1 MNKLVKYSVTALLAA
16 GLFGMSTQ
24 TTNAATNYQRL
35 THNAYAYNYNGQRA
49 NHKLY
54 KKGSKVKVIGSITLN
69 GKKYNIISG
78 NIYIKASNFKHRRT
92 NTVTLGDGYET
103 SLLHNSYVYNA
114 KGQRTRTKLH
124 KGHSVTYYGG
134 LVRINGKKY
143 VQIGANQYIRSS
155 NVLLAYDGPTGSDSI
170 NHTHPIKHNNSNAS
184 TSNNAANNS
193 ITNSSNSNNSSSK
206 SDTNKKDY
214 NKQTSSKSTDNKN
227 ISAKATNA
235 DYEALTD
242 AIVKSQDADI
252 MYASYSKR
260 KALDDATNKGRQY
273 LTFHSSFDKN
283 DYSAQEIQTAITAI
297 NTAINNLDGNV
308 ERAKLPQIAVKNGVW
323 DWTPDEIQQALNVAN
338 KIWGSKDAHIVKG
351 IKGHSI
357 TKIVLTDTFGTIR
370 SYPLNEYGKRIYA
383 D

>member
-1 MNKLVKYSVTALLAA
+1 
-16 GLFGMSTQ
+16 
-24 TTNAATNYQRL
+24 
-35 THNAYAYNYNGQRA
+35 
-49 NHKLY
+49 
-54 KKGSKVKVIGSITLN
+54 
-69 GKKYNIISG
+69 
-78 NIYIKASNFKHRRT
+78 
-92 NTVTLGDGYET
+92 
-103 SLLHNSYVYNA
+103 
-114 KGQRTRTKLH
+114 
-124 KGHSVTYYGG
+124 
-134 LVRINGKKY
+134 
-143 VQIGANQYIRSS
+143 
-155 NVLLAYDGPTGSDSI
+155 
-170 NHTHPIKHNNSNAS
+170 
-184 TSNNAANNS
+184 
-193 ITNSSNSNNSSSK
+193 
-206 SDTNKKDY
+206 
-214 NKQTSSKSTDNKN
+214 
-227 ISAKATNA
+227 
-235 DYEALTD
+235 
-242 AIVKSQDADI
+242 